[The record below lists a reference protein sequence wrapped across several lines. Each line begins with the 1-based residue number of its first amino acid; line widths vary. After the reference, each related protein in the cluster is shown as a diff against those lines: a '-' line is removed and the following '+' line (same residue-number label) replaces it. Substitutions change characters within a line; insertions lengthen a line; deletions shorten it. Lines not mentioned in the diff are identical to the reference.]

1 MSAHGH
7 GSLMLRWLIQ
17 TVSIPLLLCVLL
29 FVLLSACT
37 SERGPI
43 GLQLRSSGRF
53 DTEWRAYLKLPP
65 HKSIAF
71 AGDVEGR
78 YVIGYGFEKATTAE
92 AMSAAMEDC
101 NLRRADKRIEDS
113 CRIVAVDD
121 EMIGDLIREE

>member
-1 MSAHGH
+1 LSWPTADRDLDLHGDH
-7 GSLMLRWLIQ
+7 RIDHRE
-17 TVSIPLLLCVLL
+17 CKVLD
-29 FVLLSACT
+29 
-37 SERGPI
+37 PI
-43 GLQLRSSGRF
+43 GLELRSSGRF

-65 HKSIAF
+65 HKSVAI

-78 YVIGYGFEKATTAE
+78 YVIGYGFEKATRA
-92 AMSAAMEDC
+92 AASSAAMEDC